1 MLILGQFF
9 VFFPL
14 MELMIGGT
22 EADPR
27 PVPRGNFTPEQP
39 STWHVTPYIG
49 DDVEFEVMLVQWA
62 ESRSTDD

>member
-1 MLILGQFF
+1 
-9 VFFPL
+9 

-22 EADPR
+22 EADSR

-62 ESRSTDD
+62 ESQSTDD